1 MKKILEK
8 LFDHNYLE
16 YEESKKVLKEIS
28 SKKYN
33 YSQVASFLT
42 VFKMRNPSVQE
53 IEGFRDALLDLC
65 IKIDLSSDFETID
78 LCGTG
83 GDGKNTFNIS
93 TISSFVVAGAGYK
106 VTKHGNYG
114 VSSSCGSS
122 DVLQQLGIKLSND
135 DGYLKKCL
143 DKGNFCY
150 LHAPLFHPAMK
161 NVAGVRKELEFKTFF
176 NILGPL
182 VNPLQPKNQLCGV
195 YNLEI
200 SRLYGYVFENSKKNY
215 SILYSLDGYDEI
227 SLTSDFMKISRND
240 STINSPDYFGF
251 NKINPDEIKGGESIK
266 DSASIFTKILENK
279 ATKSQTDVVLANSA
293 IAIQT
298 ITNKTIDECLS
309 IARQSIDS
317 GSALNCLKRI
327 QLLSK

>member
-33 YSQVASFLT
+33 NSQVASFLT

-65 IKIDLSSDFETID
+65 VKIDLSSDFETID

-251 NKINPDEIKGGESIK
+251 NKINPDEIKGGESIE

-327 QLLSK
+327 QLLGK

>member
-8 LFDHNYLE
+8 LFGHNYLE

-33 YSQVASFLT
+33 NSQVASFLT

-65 IKIDLSSDFETID
+65 VKIDLSSDFETID

-309 IARQSIDS
+309 IAKQSIDS
-317 GSALNCLKRI
+317 GSALNCLKKI

>member
-65 IKIDLSSDFETID
+65 VKIDLSSDFETID

-122 DVLQQLGIKLSND
+122 DVLQQLGIRLSND

-251 NKINPDEIKGGESIK
+251 NKINHNEIKGGESIK

>member
-33 YSQVASFLT
+33 DSQVASFLT

-65 IKIDLSSDFETID
+65 VKIDLSSDFETID

-251 NKINPDEIKGGESIK
+251 NKINPDEIKGGESIE

-298 ITNKTIDECLS
+298 ITSKTIDECLS
-309 IARQSIDS
+309 IAKQSIDS
-317 GSALNCLKRI
+317 GSALNCLKKI
-327 QLLSK
+327 QLLGK

>member
-33 YSQVASFLT
+33 NSQVASFLT

-65 IKIDLSSDFETID
+65 VKIDLSSDFETID

-317 GSALNCLKRI
+317 GNALNCLKRI

>member
-65 IKIDLSSDFETID
+65 VKIDLSSDFETID

-266 DSASIFTKILENK
+266 DSASIFTKILEKK

>member
-28 SKKYN
+28 SNKYN
-33 YSQVASFLT
+33 HSQVASFLT

-65 IKIDLSSDFETID
+65 VKINLSSDFETID

-122 DVLQQLGIKLSND
+122 DVLQQLGVKLSND
-135 DGYLKKCL
+135 NDYLKKCL

-227 SLTSDFMKISRND
+227 SLTNDFMKISRND

-266 DSASIFTKILENK
+266 DSASIFIKILENE

-309 IARQSIDS
+309 IAKQSIDS
-317 GSALNCLKRI
+317 GSALNCLKKI

>member
-65 IKIDLSSDFETID
+65 VKIDLSSDFETID

-93 TISSFVVAGAGYK
+93 TVSSFILAGAGYK

-317 GSALNCLKRI
+317 GSALNCLKKI

>member
-33 YSQVASFLT
+33 NSQVASFLT

-65 IKIDLSSDFETID
+65 VKIDLSSDFETID

-122 DVLQQLGIKLSND
+122 DVLQQLGVKLSND

-251 NKINPDEIKGGESIK
+251 NKINPDEIKGGESIE

-309 IARQSIDS
+309 IAKQSIDS
-317 GSALNCLKRI
+317 GSALNCLKKI
-327 QLLSK
+327 QSLSK

>member
-33 YSQVASFLT
+33 YNQVASFLT

-65 IKIDLSSDFETID
+65 VKIDLSSDFETID

-93 TISSFVVAGAGYK
+93 TVSSFILAGAGYK

-298 ITNKTIDECLS
+298 ITNKTIDECMS
-309 IARQSIDS
+309 IAKQSIDS
-317 GSALNCLKRI
+317 GSALNCLKKI

>member
-33 YSQVASFLT
+33 NSQVASFLT

-65 IKIDLSSDFETID
+65 VKIDLSSDFETID

-161 NVAGVRKELEFKTFF
+161 NVAGVRRELEFKTFF

>member
-8 LFDHNYLE
+8 LFNHSYLS
-16 YEESKKVLKEIS
+16 YEESKKILKEIS
-28 SKKYN
+28 SNKYN
-33 YSQVASFLT
+33 YYQVASFLT
-42 VFKMRNPSVQE
+42 IFKMRNPSVQE

-114 VSSSCGSS
+114 VSSNCGSS
-122 DVLQQLGIKLSND
+122 DVLKYLGVRLSNNQD
-135 DGYLKKCL
+135 YLKKCL
-143 DKGNFCY
+143 DKGSFCY

-161 NVAGVRKELEFKTFF
+161 NVASVRKELKFKTFF

-182 VNPLQPKNQLCGV
+182 VNPSQPKNQLCGV

-200 SRLYGYVFENSKKNY
+200 ARLYGYVFENTNKNY
-215 SILYSLDGYDEI
+215 SILHSLDGYDEI
-227 SLTSDFMKISRND
+227 SLTNDFKLLSRNK
-240 STINSPDYFGF
+240 SAINSPDYFGF
-251 NKINPDEIKGGESIK
+251 NEIHPKEIEGGIEIK
-266 DSASIFTKILENK
+266 DSADIFIKILENK
-279 ATKSQTDVVLANSA
+279 ATKSQTNVVLANSA

-298 ITNKTIDECLS
+298 ITDKEIDECLS
-309 IARQSIDS
+309 IAKESIES
-317 GSALNCLKRI
+317 GNALNSLKKI
-327 QLLSK
+327 QILSL

>member
-33 YSQVASFLT
+33 NSQVASFLT

-65 IKIDLSSDFETID
+65 VKIDLSSDFETID

-93 TISSFVVAGAGYK
+93 TVSSFVVAGAGYK

-135 DGYLKKCL
+135 NVYLKKCL

-251 NKINPDEIKGGESIK
+251 NKINPDEIKGGESIE

-309 IARQSIDS
+309 IAKQSIDS
-317 GSALNCLKRI
+317 GSALNCLKKI